1 MAPAASFG
9 GPEWGSGR
17 LNDKSFSEPIRLSM
31 APQRERTIRTAWEG
45 IECLSDWPG
54 TKGRSYRSALRACR
68 DALDGWT
75 PPAKARRALAQAAR
89 EAHMLVH
96 PQKVD

>member
-1 MAPAASFG
+1 M
-9 GPEWGSGR
+9 
-17 LNDKSFSEPIRLSM
+17 NDKSFSEPIRLSM